1 MNQLKL
7 KTHLP
12 LAIIVIFY
20 LSSCRA
26 IGGIF
31 KAGIWVGI
39 IGVVIIIAIILLIIS
54 KMKK

>member
-7 KTHLP
+7 KTLLP
-12 LAIIVIFY
+12 LAIIITFY

-39 IGVVIIIAIILLIIS
+39 IGVVIIIAIILWIVS